1 MIRET
6 RGGTRTIMA
15 TIARAKT
22 IKTRR
27 NGRRIENID
36 KHDRVVGERSFFR
49 INYKTY

>member
-27 NGRRIENID
+27 RIENID
-36 KHDRVVGERSFFR
+36 EHDRVVGERSFFR